1 MRCMEILQ
9 KEPASTP
16 DFGEFE
22 SYTAWLIFP
31 TMFAVSIMI
40 EAR

>member
-9 KEPASTP
+9 KEPASDP
-16 DFGEFE
+16 DFGELE
-22 SYTAWLIFP
+22 SYTAWLIFS
-31 TMFAVSIMI
+31 TMFALSIMT